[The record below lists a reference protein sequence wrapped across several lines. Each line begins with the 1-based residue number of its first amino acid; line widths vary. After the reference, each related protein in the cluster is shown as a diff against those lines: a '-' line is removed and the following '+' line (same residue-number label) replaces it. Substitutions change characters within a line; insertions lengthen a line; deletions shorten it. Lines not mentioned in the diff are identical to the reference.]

1 MRKVLSV
8 SVQRANPAGNI
19 TLYVLDHVAPEERPR
34 ITAYLMAQ
42 KELQTEQIAYC
53 CPPIMGGEG
62 RIEMAGGEFCGN
74 AARAFAMLLQQK
86 RQLPTSFSLEVS
98 GCDHLVEVQVEGDK
112 AQAQMPLPKWVRT
125 VKEVDGVLVHLGGI
139 AHLVVKRAPSEE
151 FLNQMEGIFQEIPS
165 LDAYGVMF
173 LTEPEGTMV
182 PLVKVPAAHTLVWE
196 GSCGSG
202 TLAASIAMSMH
213 EVDGTFSYSWKQPS
227 GTVEATI
234 EKRDGQVI
242 AARIGGLVE
251 LDEPIT
257 VDVGMQ

>member
-1 MRKVLSV
+1 MCKVLSI

-19 TLYVLDHVAPEERPR
+19 TLYVLNDVAPEDRPR
-34 ITAYLMAQ
+34 VTAHLMAQ
-42 KELQTEQIAYC
+42 KELQAEQIAYC
-53 CPPIMGGEG
+53 CAPIMGGEG

-86 RQLPTSFSLEVS
+86 KQLPSNFSLEIS

-125 VKEVDGVLVHLGGI
+125 VEEVDGVLVHLGGI
-139 AHLVVKRAPSEE
+139 AHLVVKREPQETFLEQVEE
-151 FLNQMEGIFQEIPS
+151 IFEKIPE

-202 TLAASIAMSMH
+202 TLAASIAMSVH
-213 EVDGTFSYSWKQPS
+213 ERDGIFSYSWKQPS

-251 LDEPIT
+251 LDAPI
-257 VDVGMQ
+257 VVEVPME